1 MRSSL
6 ASSSGLSPGSCMNS
20 KRTREPTAGSRTV
33 GRRGSQKKVMVSTSW
48 LSMSA
53 SMTSQR
59 SA

>member
-33 GRRGSQKKVMVSTSW
+33 GRRGSQKKVMVSTS
-48 LSMSA
+48 
-53 SMTSQR
+53 
-59 SA
+59 